1 MNILQYIGNYRQHF
15 PIYGNVKCDMLHYI
29 FQYKAILCLCRNPD
43 GIDGAG
49 KSL

>member
-29 FQYKAILCLCRNPD
+29 FQYKAICLCRNPD
-43 GIDGAG
+43 SIDGAG
-49 KSL
+49 RSL